1 MLITN
6 GIVTR
11 NIAAKQLSEY
21 KARGYREVD
30 TPVEEEAP
38 AEGEAPEV
46 DTPVEE
52 EAPKPK
58 KTNKPKAGD
67 K

>member
-11 NIAAKQLSEY
+11 NISAKQLTEY
-21 KARGYREVD
+21 KARGYREVG
-30 TPVEEEAP
+30 TPV
-38 AEGEAPEV
+38 
-46 DTPVEE
+46 

-58 KTNKPKAGD
+58 RAAKPKAGD